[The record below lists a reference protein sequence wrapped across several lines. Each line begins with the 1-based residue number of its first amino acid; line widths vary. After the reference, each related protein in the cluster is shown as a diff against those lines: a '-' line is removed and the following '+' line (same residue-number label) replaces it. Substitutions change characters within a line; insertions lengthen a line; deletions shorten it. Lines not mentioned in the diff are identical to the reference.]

1 MTLVARG
8 VLRAVWFGF
17 DAERLLIRVDTEGGP
32 ARERLA
38 EADRLRIGFVD
49 PAETEIVVMEP
60 AAARPVAYLNR
71 AGCPSINGD
80 TVQVATGSILELAVP
95 FARLDRAPGD
105 PIRFYVEVFQGDSS
119 LDRRRARASSSW
131 STPSRDFERIMW
143 QV

>member
-49 PAETEIVVMEP
+49 PAETEILVMEP
-60 AAARPVAYLNR
+60 AAAPA
-71 AGCPSINGD
+71 
-80 TVQVATGSILELAVP
+80 
-95 FARLDRAPGD
+95 
-105 PIRFYVEVFQGDSS
+105 
-119 LDRRRARASSSW
+119 ASP
-131 STPSRDFERIMW
+131 T
-143 QV
+143 